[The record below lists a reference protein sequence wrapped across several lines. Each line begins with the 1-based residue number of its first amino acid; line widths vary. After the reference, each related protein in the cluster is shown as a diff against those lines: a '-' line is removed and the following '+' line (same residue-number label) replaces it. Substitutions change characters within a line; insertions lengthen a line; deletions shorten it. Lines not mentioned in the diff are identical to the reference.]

1 MVLVLEVPLAAI
13 ALVLSLVSWKTLRA
27 IKHLD
32 VGKAFWIPVL
42 LSGVFFLAG
51 SVVAILND
59 LGLSF
64 TTYIAEVVAVSRLL
78 ALCALVSGVYVYS
91 RKITRNLAEKFTI
104 PTSAVALAS
113 SSEKVEVSK
122 SNLERV
128 NQKTSAKEVECKYEF
143 GYLQTLPRSAA
154 IPDGCLNCHQIIEC
168 KHSYLRKA
176 GHKPEEPSSETAS
189 GVMISDVDSEEET
202 VNERARA

>member
-13 ALVLSLVSWKTLRA
+13 ALVLCLVSWKTLRA

-32 VGKAFWIPVL
+32 VGKSFWIPVL
-42 LSGVFFLAG
+42 LSGISFLAG

-64 TTYIAEVVAVSRLL
+64 TVYMAEVAAVSKLL
-78 ALCALVSGVYVYS
+78 ALCALVSGVYTYS
-91 RKITRNLAEKFTI
+91 TKIMKNLAERFTL
-104 PTSAVALAS
+104 PTSTMAIAS
-113 SSEKVEVSK
+113 DIEKMEVSEP
-122 SNLERV
+122 NLERV
-128 NQKTSAKEVECKYEF
+128 NERTSVKDFDCKYKF

-154 IPDGCLNCHQIIEC
+154 IPDDCLNCRQIIEC

-176 GHKPEEPSSETAS
+176 KREPAVPSSET
-189 GVMISDVDSEEET
+189 VSDVIISEVDLEEGP
-202 VNERARA
+202 VDER